1 MTKLVQ
7 QKCGYRVQRIKLHDV
22 RDLMNIEAPTL
33 VQSGSMHVI
42 AFYKRMIFDANNT
55 GPIRATIKNIYKYPN
70 FSINEVKGPKR
81 IGKIEKGMNE
91 YVYKFIRPI
100 KKGKRGRREATL

>member
-1 MTKLVQ
+1 MVQLVQ

-55 GPIRATIKNIYKYPN
+55 GPKKATIKISLNIN
-70 FSINEVKGPKR
+70 MFQAE
-81 IGKIEKGMNE
+81 
-91 YVYKFIRPI
+91 
-100 KKGKRGRREATL
+100 